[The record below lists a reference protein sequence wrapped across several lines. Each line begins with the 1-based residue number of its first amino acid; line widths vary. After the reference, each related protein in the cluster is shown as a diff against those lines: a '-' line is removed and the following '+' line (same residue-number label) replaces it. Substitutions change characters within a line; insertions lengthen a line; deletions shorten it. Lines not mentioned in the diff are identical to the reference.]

1 MRALYP
7 GRMRDM
13 WLRVGAF
20 GVILFFVLLSDAVLS
35 DWVPGYMQGVLGSP
49 MKMGL
54 MMAFSSVIGFS
65 MDLVFPQMLRT
76 SGVRK
81 LAGGAIVG
89 SLVFL
94 LSMFG
99 STWFSYGLILLV
111 GMAAWGVYYELDS
124 FMTKQFVAGV
134 APRELRSAVWG
145 IVGVIRNLA
154 YFLGPII
161 GAVMLERG
169 DRAVVLGAGG
179 VLAFAYIMFL
189 LIKLPHSNDAAE
201 EIHPVH
207 IIEEIKYWFS
217 LEKRIWPVLVLSLVA
232 GIVDATFWTTGTV
245 LNDHLA
251 LKSDIGGWFL
261 PAYMLP
267 SLFIGLIVAKWGISE
282 GKKKW
287 AETLMMLGGI
297 CLGMI
302 AWVRSVEAIILIV
315 IVASIFMSLSWPL
328 MDAVYTDLVARSRR
342 GRKHMIGLSSSTL
355 SLAYVVGPILAGWL
369 SGRFGEVETFAIV
382 GWGVVVTMIFLLFV
396 TPKKLHLPQVEMKSW
411 E

>member
-1 MRALYP
+1 
-7 GRMRDM
+7 M

-20 GVILFFVLLSDAVLS
+20 GVILFFVLLSDAVLA

-65 MDLVFPQMLRT
+65 MDLVFPQMLRS

-94 LSMFG
+94 LSLLS
-99 STWFSYGLILLV
+99 STWFSYGLILLIA
-111 GMAAWGVYYELDS
+111 MAAWGVYYELDS

-145 IVGVIRNLA
+145 VVGIVRNLA
-154 YFLGPII
+154 YFLGPLI
-161 GAVMLERG
+161 GGVILQWG
-169 DRAVVLGAGG
+169 DRAVVFSAGI
-179 VLAFAYIMFL
+179 VLALAYILFL
-189 LIKLPHSNDAAE
+189 FIKLPHSGENE
-201 EIHPVH
+201 SEMHSVYVL
-207 IIEEIKYWFS
+207 EEIKYWFS
-217 LEKRIWPVLVLSLVA
+217 LEKRVWPILIMSVVA
-232 GIVDATFWTTGTV
+232 GVVDATFWTTGTV

-251 LKSDIGGWFL
+251 EQSAVGGWFL
-261 PAYMLP
+261 SAYMLP
-267 SLFIGLIVAKWGISE
+267 SLFIGVLIAKWGVSE

-287 AETLMMLGGI
+287 AERLMLIGGA
-297 CLGMI
+297 CLAMI
-302 AWVRSVEAIILIV
+302 GFVKSVEAIILIV
-315 IVASIFMSLSWPL
+315 LVSSIFMSMSWPL
-328 MDAVYTDLVARSRR
+328 MDAVYTDLIARSRK

-355 SLAYVVGPILAGWL
+355 SLAYVIGPILAGFL
-369 SGRFGEVETFAIV
+369 SNAFGEVETFAIV
-382 GWGVVVTMIFLLFV
+382 GAGVVIITAILLMV
-396 TPKKLHLPQVEMKSW
+396 TPKKLLLPQEEMKNW